1 MRKLIKEK
9 KKQPAVFA
17 NGILQSAFYRD
28 VDTRLFLIK
37 GHYFIIMPM
46 WIKKSFSWLLEK
58 QKLLSSYL
66 KNTKITLFHDGCL
79 VNFKINWAI

>member
-9 KKQPAVFA
+9 KQQPAVFV
-17 NGILQSAFYRD
+17 NGLLQSAFYRH

-46 WIKKSFSWLLEK
+46 WIKKVSAGYWKSK
-58 QKLLSSYL
+58 NYSYH
-66 KNTKITLFHDGCL
+66 T
-79 VNFKINWAI
+79 